1 MNALRS
7 RAIVVILILALILAW
22 MVLDQTGKPNPIR
35 DTVSYVV
42 SPVQYVLQRM
52 AQPVIHVA
60 GGVSHLLSQQ
70 KGNDQLRDENSRL
83 RNQIVLLQ
91 EAQIENETLRRQ
103 LNFKSAVPNYRLLSA
118 EVIGRD
124 PSNLLQYLII
134 DRGAADEVEEGMPVI
149 IDQGLVGRI
158 SEVSTNSSKV
168 MLITDASSSVGAI
181 IQRTRATGMVQ
192 GYPGHELI
200 MRYIPQGD
208 TVAPGDLVLTSGLG
222 GNFPKRLVIGQVA
235 SVTQKDVEIFQEAR
249 LVPLVNL
256 HDLESVMVLLSFAP
270 EDAPAEGE
278 AMEDEVVESGQ

>member
-1 MNALRS
+1 MNVLRS
-7 RAIVVILILALILAW
+7 RAIVVILILALTLAW

-35 DTVSYVV
+35 DTVSYIV
-42 SPVQYVLQRM
+42 SPVQFALQRM
-52 AQPVIHVA
+52 AQPAIHVA
-60 GGVSHLLSQQ
+60 GGISHLLTLQ
-70 KGNDQLRDENSRL
+70 KENHQLRDENSRL

-91 EAQIENETLRRQ
+91 EAQIENETLRQQ
-103 LNFKSAVPNYRLLSA
+103 LDFKSVVPNYRLLSA

-134 DRGAADEVEEGMPVI
+134 DRGAADGVERGMPVM

-158 SEVSTNSSKV
+158 SEVSINSSKV
-168 MLITDASSSVGAI
+168 MLLTDASSSVSAI

-222 GNFPKRLVIGQVA
+222 ESFPKRLVIGQVA

-270 EDAPAEGE
+270 EQTPTEGE
-278 AMEDEVVESGQ
+278 PVESSQQP